1 MYKDSLKDEGKKTE
15 KQYEHAQ
22 KNLLQSEE
30 RGDTVPSKVASCP
43 K

>member
-1 MYKDSLKDEGKKTE
+1 MRVKKTG
-15 KQYEHAQ
+15 KQYEHAEE
-22 KNLLQSEE
+22 LVAVPEE